1 MDRMPFAYVAI
12 AVVLWLVATVAWFL
26 AFRYFR
32 GRSGELSAKDKF
44 IGFMLAGPFFSALH
58 SSLGPRNYR
67 LTKREAL
74 GLLIVGA
81 IVLTIIVGS
90 LVQAYAGT

>member
-1 MDRMPFAYVAI
+1 MPFAYVAV
-12 AVVLWLVATVAWFL
+12 AVVLWLAVLAGWFM

-32 GRSGELSAKDKF
+32 GRTGDLSAKDKF

-58 SSLGPRNYR
+58 SSLAPRGYR
-67 LTKREAL
+67 FSTREAA
-74 GLLIVGA
+74 GLLAIGA
-81 IVLTIIVGS
+81 IVLAIIVGS